1 MVEIGAL
8 KFEVIG
14 RGRGTS
20 WVQPSV
26 RKHIL
31 NTRTLAAFIPGT
43 FTLVG
48 CGSAAPQKIWGKRT
62 VQVGLDDGQ
71 RLGVMREML
80 VLMHGALP

>member
-26 RKHIL
+26 REYIL
-31 NTRTLAAFIPGT
+31 DARTLAAFIPGT

-48 CGSAAPQKIWGKRT
+48 CGSASPQKIWGKRA
-62 VQVGLDDGQ
+62 VQVGFDDGQ